1 MLERNGDIMRA
12 NSTNKGFTL
21 IELLVVI
28 AIIAILAAI
37 LFPVFAQAREKAR
50 GISCLSNFKQ
60 VGLGIEMYKQD
71 YDGSWPLWWNGN
83 ENFIG
88 NVDYGRYWAGAIDPY
103 TKNFQIRKCPSD
115 PYPTPKSYPNKDGSG
130 NDTLGGTVQ
139 SMTSNRNIQFDERK
153 TLDGTWL
160 HPSMN
165 DTEVTNVAR
174 TISVHEAVGADEGR
188 TTPIQDSYTGW
199 WGADEK
205 AYGDTHHS
213 RGGNYVFF
221 DGHAKWLRPD
231 NVEPCPPNA
240 GWGVDTG
247 PSGTPLN
254 LVANPNYISGL
265 EPRFRGRQATF
276 CTSE

>member
-1 MLERNGDIMRA
+1 
-12 NSTNKGFTL
+12 L

-50 GISCLSNFKQ
+50 ATSCLSNFKQ
-60 VGLGIEMYKQD
+60 VGLALEMYKQD
-71 YDGSWPLWWNGN
+71 ADGYWPVWWNGD
-83 ENFIG
+83 ENHIG
-88 NVDYGRYWAGAIDPY
+88 DPAYGRYYAGAIDPY
-103 TKNFQIRKCPSD
+103 TKNNQIRKCPSD
-115 PYPTPKSYPNKDGSG
+115 PYPTPPDYPKAHLD
-130 NDTLGGTVQ
+130 GTVQ

-153 TLDGTWL
+153 PLPGTWL

-165 DTEVTNVAR
+165 DAEIVNVAR
-174 TISVHEAVGADEGR
+174 TVGVHEAVGADEGR

-199 WGADEK
+199 WGENEM
-205 AYGDTHHS
+205 AYGDTHHN

-231 NVEPCPPNA
+231 NVEPCPPND
-240 GWGVDTG
+240 GWGVDVG
-247 PSGTPLN
+247 PSGKPLN

-265 EPRFRGRQATF
+265 EPRFKGRQATF